1 MGKPSIG
8 LSGLIVAVYGGVLL
22 SGLCGLVITT
32 GLGADSNSQMLYF
45 LAAGVCTAILT
56 YLIQAFAL
64 ETAGSTIDQ
73 YVLEC
78 GPNGNCT
85 VRGSRSG
92 TSPVNDKVWQMPSA
106 TAQMLGMAAAY
117 WTAEIVAANSD
128 VSDVTNYIRV
138 GILWAV
144 VAAVVAYALKHGF
157 VNSGHAMIG
166 LGLGTAVG
174 LGFSKLQSLA

>member
-1 MGKPSIG
+1 MGRPSIG

-22 SGLCGLVITT
+22 SGLCGLVISSAAEGGT
-32 GLGADSNSQMLYF
+32 DSRMLYF
-45 LAAGVCTAILT
+45 MAAGVSTAILT
-56 YLIQAFAL
+56 YLIQALAL

-85 VRGSRSG
+85 VRGTRSG

-117 WTAEIVAANSD
+117 WSAVIVSGDSGWA
-128 VSDVTNYIRV
+128 NYIRV
-138 GILWAV
+138 GILWSV

-174 LGFSKLQSLA
+174 VGFAKFASVTG